1 MELDFSIRECVEEPG
16 EKPCE
21 EALAEDASRTKRPF
35 SPAPSSDAHTL
46 PSTPDDVK
54 RLREEI
60 NSAFDE
66 AVCSDDLSVPMSL
79 FGSEIDR
86 PPTPDD
92 VLNLRALIEAEAE
105 DAPLPIPIIMDLSPL
120 HNEDVFKHAGLFREY
135 GGIKG
140 WLEMQRKE
148 KERVSC
154 DEKHDS

>member
-1 MELDFSIRECVEEPG
+1 MELDFSIRVCVEEPG

-60 NSAFDE
+60 NSAFEE
-66 AVCSDDLSVPMSL
+66 AACSDNLSVPLSL
-79 FGSEIDR
+79 FGRDISR

-105 DAPLPIPIIMDLSPL
+105 DAPLPVPTTIDISLSPIG
-120 HNEDVFKHAGLFREY
+120 DMFKHAGLFREY

-140 WLEMQRKE
+140 WLENEKGCRK
-148 KERVSC
+148 R
-154 DEKHDS
+154 